1 MLLVLGLGSDL
12 GEPLIELSLAIGNRL
27 LALIEAAELSLVI
40 ALRGLRLLAR
50 VPGNPL
56 GFSYPSLDL
65 CGERVVTFQGRKRRT
80 GGKTFAG
87 FLAESAALANAF
99 DLCVELAVL
108 GIDLCIAGLFRRLRR
123 LAVPRHPCRSVLPR
137 NAAARWNVT

>member
-1 MLLVLGLGSDL
+1 M
-12 GEPLIELSLAIGNRL
+12 
-27 LALIEAAELSLVI
+27 
-40 ALRGLRLLAR
+40 
-50 VPGNPL
+50 
-56 GFSYPSLDL
+56 
-65 CGERVVTFQGRKRRT
+65 

-123 LAVPRHPCRSVLPR
+123 LAVPGTTSSGDFGVTLSNIASTPSTKARASSRLPS
-137 NAAARWNVT
+137 